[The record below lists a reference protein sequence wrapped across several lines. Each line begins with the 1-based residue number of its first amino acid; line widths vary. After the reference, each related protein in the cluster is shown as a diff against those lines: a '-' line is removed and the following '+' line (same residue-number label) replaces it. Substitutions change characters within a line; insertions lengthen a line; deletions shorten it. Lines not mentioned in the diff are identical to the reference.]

1 MSTRRTSNKSEQFDR
16 QIVISR
22 RVETTDALGTKA
34 YTWEPFKRLWA
45 KQVSINAGRQIHA
58 AGQTHATVTDIFRV
72 LYRTDLDATMR
83 ITDWLGQHYD
93 LAGPPVDV
101 DGAHT
106 VTELLAIS
114 NLGDGR
120 PVDA

>member
-1 MSTRRTSNKSEQFDR
+1 MSRRTSDKSEQFDR
-16 QIVISR
+16 QITISR

-34 YTWEPFKRLWA
+34 YTWAPYKTLWA
-45 KQVSINAGRQIHA
+45 KKQSINAGRQLHL
-58 AGQTHATVTDIFRV
+58 AGQTHATVTDVFRIH
-72 LYRTDLDATMR
+72 YRTDLDATMR
-83 ITDWLGQHYD
+83 VTCLGQHYD

-106 VTELLAIS
+106 VTELLCVA

-120 PVDA
+120 PV